1 MRMMRKMMGRMK
13 MTMVIM
19 ITMVMLSAVQGPG
32 ASDNMLNCAIML
44 EVKKPKTL
52 ILSIKHDCDP

>member
-1 MRMMRKMMGRMK
+1 MRIMMMMVRMMKKKRM
-13 MTMVIM
+13 M
-19 ITMVMLSAVQGPG
+19 ITMVVLSAVQGPG

-52 ILSIKHDCDP
+52 ILSIKLDCDP